1 MTAKCQ
7 INYFKPLENQVD
19 QILLPIKG
27 NFRRE
32 FVKSSIENE
41 GIESVPP
48 AWLNHNLSSVLSNFL
63 QAQHPQARGGEDL
76 PDLFINEIEIARV
89 TYTNTIHREV
99 VSLRA
104 FPTNDNGEIKL
115 RIVDEY
121 ASDIQLPYDKINNPL
136 DPEALISLFL
146 ETDPNQVGDGDIE
159 YYFQSFFY
167 DDLNSIASSK
177 GINVAQSN

>member
-41 GIESVPP
+41 GIESIPP

-63 QAQHPQARGGEDL
+63 QAQHPQARGGEDF

-89 TYTNTIHREV
+89 TFTNTIHREV

-104 FPTNDNGEIKL
+104 YL
-115 RIVDEY
+115 
-121 ASDIQLPYDKINNPL
+121 
-136 DPEALISLFL
+136 
-146 ETDPNQVGDGDIE
+146 
-159 YYFQSFFY
+159 
-167 DDLNSIASSK
+167 
-177 GINVAQSN
+177 

>member
-7 INYFKPLENQVD
+7 INYFKPLENQID
-19 QILLPIKG
+19 EILLPIKG

-76 PDLFINEIEIARV
+76 PDLFVNEIENR
-89 TYTNTIHREV
+89 TSHLHEHYPQRGCKPK
-99 VSLRA
+99 SLA
-104 FPTNDNGEIKL
+104 HK
-115 RIVDEY
+115 
-121 ASDIQLPYDKINNPL
+121 
-136 DPEALISLFL
+136 
-146 ETDPNQVGDGDIE
+146 
-159 YYFQSFFY
+159 
-167 DDLNSIASSK
+167 
-177 GINVAQSN
+177 